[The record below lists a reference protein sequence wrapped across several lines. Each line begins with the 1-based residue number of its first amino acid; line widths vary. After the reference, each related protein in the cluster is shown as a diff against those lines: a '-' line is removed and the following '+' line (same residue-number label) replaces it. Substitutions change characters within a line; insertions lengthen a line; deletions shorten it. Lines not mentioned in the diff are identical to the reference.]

1 MFREMLRKNR
11 QISMEECIDVL
22 KRETRGVLSVLG
34 DAEYPYGMPMNHYY
48 NDEDGCIY
56 FHCGRGG
63 HRMDALKK
71 HDKVSFCVYEQ
82 GVRAE
87 GEWALNVRSVI
98 AFGRMDVID
107 DMDIIIDI
115 TTKLSYK
122 FTQDVE
128 YILEEI
134 QNHAKKT
141 LLLRLNIEHMCG
153 KFVTES

>member
-107 DMDIIIDI
+107 DMDSIIDI

-122 FTQDVE
+122 FTQNAE
-128 YILEEI
+128 YIREEI
-134 QNHAKKT
+134 RNHAKKT